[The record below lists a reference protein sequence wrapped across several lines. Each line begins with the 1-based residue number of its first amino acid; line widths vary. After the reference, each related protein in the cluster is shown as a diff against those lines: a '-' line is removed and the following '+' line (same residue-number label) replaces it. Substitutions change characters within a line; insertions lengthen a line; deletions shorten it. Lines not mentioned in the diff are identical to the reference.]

1 MSGTMDC
8 MSIHRRL
15 VSLASTTRIA
25 LGLVISSAALSG
37 GLIILQAW
45 LLAKIINQVHLD
57 SASLSQVAPIFI
69 PFIIVII
76 LRSVFVFINEQSAA
90 IVSEKIKTS
99 IRENLSR
106 KILNLGPAYINQQK
120 SGELAYT
127 ITQAVDSLDAYFSQ
141 YLPQMVIAAI
151 LPIGILAVVFPL
163 DTLSAVILLLTAPLI
178 PVFMVLIGRTTE
190 ALTRQQYTAFSRM
203 SAFFLDTLR
212 GLAELKNLGRS
223 VDHATRLDQVSQR
236 YREATLRV
244 LRISFLSALV
254 LELAATLSV
263 AVIAVEIGIRLLYGQ
278 IAFQQAFFLLVI
290 APEFYQPL
298 RQLGARFHAAQNGV
312 SAARRIFEILD
323 QPEISGF
330 PAKDASIRFGA
341 DLFHEPFKICFEN
354 VSFAYSGREQ
364 DAVSNVSFILYSEK
378 TTALVGLN
386 GSGKSTLAALLL
398 RFIQP
403 HNGRILYNDIDIQTI
418 PVIQWRAGIAWLDQ
432 QPMLLNDSIRQ
443 NLLLS
448 KPDASP
454 EQIQHALDE
463 SCLSETIAG
472 LPAGLETELGEN
484 AFRFSGGE
492 AQRLGLARAFLKN
505 APLLMLDEPTSH
517 LDAFLEAE
525 LDSSLEKLSKNRTV
539 LLIVHRKTTAYH
551 ADQILVMDRGRLVE
565 QGTHAE
571 LKGLGKF
578 YAKLFGGAE

>member
-1 MSGTMDC
+1 MDY

-15 VSLASTTRIA
+15 ALLASNTRIA
-25 LGLVISSAALSG
+25 LVLVISSAALGG

-57 SASLSQVAPIFI
+57 SASLGQVSSIFI
-69 PFIIVII
+69 PLITVII
-76 LRSVFVFINEQSAA
+76 FRAVFVFINELSAA
-90 IVSEKIKTS
+90 IVSEKIKTG

-141 YLPQMVIAAI
+141 YIPQIVIAAI
-151 LPIGILAVVFPL
+151 LPIGILTVIFPL

-190 ALTRQQYTAFSRM
+190 VLTRQQYTAFSRM

-212 GLAELKNLGRS
+212 GLTELKNLGRS
-223 VDHATRLDQVSQR
+223 ADHASRLDQVSQR
-236 YREATLRV
+236 YRDATLRV

-323 QPEISGF
+323 QPEISEI
-330 PAKDASIRFGA
+330 PVKDASICFGA

-354 VSFAYSGREQ
+354 VSFAYPGREQ
-364 DAVSNVSFILYSEK
+364 DAVSNVSFTLHSGK

-403 HNGRILYNDIDIQTI
+403 HNGRILYNNIDIQTI
-418 PVIQWRAGIAWLDQ
+418 LVIQWRAGIAWLDQ
-432 QPMLLNDSIRQ
+432 QAMLLNDSIRH

-448 KPDASP
+448 RPGASLS
-454 EQIQHALDE
+454 QLQHALEE
-463 SCLSETIAG
+463 SCLSETIAA

-484 AFRFSGGE
+484 AFRFSRGQ
-492 AQRLGLARAFLKN
+492 AQRLSLARAFLKD
-505 APLLMLDEPTSH
+505 APLLILDEPTSH
-517 LDAFLEAE
+517 LDALLQAE
-525 LDSSLEKLSKNRTV
+525 LDNNLDKLSKNRTA
-539 LLIVHRKTTAYH
+539 LLIAHRKSTAYL

-571 LKGLGKF
+571 LLGLGNF
-578 YAKLFGGAE
+578 YAKLFGGAK

>member
-1 MSGTMDC
+1 
-8 MSIHRRL
+8 
-15 VSLASTTRIA
+15 TRIA

-57 SASLSQVAPIFI
+57 SAGLAQVAPIFI
-69 PFIIVII
+69 PLITVII
-76 LRSVFVFINEQSAA
+76 LRAVFVFINELSAA
-90 IVSEKIKTS
+90 IVSEKIKTG
-99 IRENLSR
+99 IRDNLSR
-106 KILNLGPAYINQQK
+106 KILNLGPAFINQQK

-141 YLPQMVIAAI
+141 YIPQMVIAAI
-151 LPIGILAVVFPL
+151 LPIGILTVVFPL

-190 ALTRQQYTAFSRM
+190 ALTRQQYSAFSRM

-212 GLAELKNLGRS
+212 GLSELKNLGRS
-223 VDHATRLDQVSQR
+223 ADHASRLDQVSQR

-263 AVIAVEIGIRLLYGQ
+263 AVIAVEIGLRLLYGQ

-323 QPEISGF
+323 QPENSAI
-330 PAKDASIRFGA
+330 PATDAVSFFGNN
-341 DLFHEPFKICFEN
+341 LFREPFKIRFEN
-354 VSFAYSGREQ
+354 VSFAYPGREQ
-364 DAVSNVSFILYSEK
+364 DAVSNVSFILHSGR
-378 TTALVGLN
+378 TIALVGLN

-403 HNGRILYNDIDIQTI
+403 HNGRILYNDIDIQSI

-432 QPMLLNDSIRQ
+432 QPVLLNDSIRQ

-448 KPDASP
+448 RPGASP
-454 EQIQHALDE
+454 AQLQYALDE
-463 SCLSETIAG
+463 SCLSETIAALPSG
-472 LPAGLETELGEN
+472 LDTELGEN
-484 AFRFSGGE
+484 AFRFSGGQ
-492 AQRLGLARAFLKN
+492 AQRLSLARAFLKD
-505 APLLMLDEPTSH
+505 APLLILDEPTSH
-517 LDAFLEAE
+517 LDALLEAE
-525 LDSSLEKLSKNRTV
+525 LDSSLDKLSKNRTA
-539 LLIVHRKTTAYH
+539 LLIAHRKTTAYH

-565 QGTHAE
+565 QGTHVE
-571 LKGLGKF
+571 LIGLGKF
-578 YAKLFGGAE
+578 YAKLFGGVE